1 MKIEIDIDDLF
12 DELRARD
19 QQSQVE
25 ELFDKI
31 ADTQCRY
38 NAFDNMFNQLTT
50 EEQERFMEEHLDGMD
65 EDVLRDYCNTNHYEE
80 DEQCS

>member
-1 MKIEIDIDDLF
+1 MKIEIDIEDLF

-31 ADTQCRY
+31 ADTRYRY
-38 NAFDNMFNQLTT
+38 NAFENMFDALSTK
-50 EEQERFMEEHLDGMD
+50 EQEQFMIEHLDYANED
-65 EDVLRDYCNTNHYEE
+65 ELRDYCKTNFDGE
-80 DEQCS
+80 DE

>member
-12 DELRARD
+12 DELRPRD

-25 ELFDKI
+25 ELFDNI

-65 EDVLRDYCNTNHYEE
+65 EDVLRDYCKANFDEE
-80 DEQCS
+80 DE

>member
-1 MKIEIDIDDLF
+1 MRVAIDIDDLF

-31 ADTQCRY
+31 ADSRCRY
-38 NAFDNMFNQLTT
+38 NAFDNMFDQLSTK
-50 EEQERFMEEHLDGMD
+50 EQEEFMRAHLDYANED
-65 EDVLRDYCNTNHYEE
+65 ELRDYCKANFDEE
-80 DEQCS
+80 EQQ